1 MNSCEP
7 CSSGASFKGL
17 KDWFLFMEWEIRVRF
32 PVEHLKYKPG
42 CAISQFWFLTG
53 FVWMF
58 TVSIHFKRLC
68 VCVQYWG
75 KNGKAFTECDEIPFH
90 RVVAH
95 YRGRPTALYIKLR
108 CVTLGSMV
116 KWGNLPWETQPRQP
130 HCVSHVA
137 QVLRSCWKAYTEAY
151 TPNLGLKPPKLGCCL
166 SFEGRSVSQIP
177 PGYAASHFCGILKG
191 GGS

>member
-1 MNSCEP
+1 M
-7 CSSGASFKGL
+7 CSIG
-17 KDWFLFMEWEIRVRF
+17 
-32 PVEHLKYKPG
+32 
-42 CAISQFWFLTG
+42 
-53 FVWMF
+53 
-58 TVSIHFKRLC
+58 KR
-68 VCVQYWG
+68 
-75 KNGKAFTECDEIPFH
+75 KAFTECHEIPFH

-177 PGYAASHFCGILKG
+177 PGYAASHFCGILRGANKCENVNSFSALTFDSLILKTLLISLHCAG
-191 GGS
+191 ILKIMIFFIE